1 MNFDKFYE
9 DIMSI
14 DPTIRYA
21 AVQNIDG
28 KNICGHV
35 REGITPYLSDDEIK
49 MMHYYAGQRWDT
61 RKRIAHKIGNAKYAM
76 AEYDKIKRFTFPI
89 DEEHLLML
97 TAEVNSDSSKIIPQ
111 VIELI
116 KNTQGNKV

>member
-1 MNFDKFYE
+1 MNFDKFNE
-9 DIMSI
+9 KIMSI

-21 AVQNIDG
+21 AVQNGDG
-28 KNICGHV
+28 QNICGHI

-76 AEYDKIKRFTFPI
+76 AEYDKIKRFTFTM

-97 TAEVNSDSSKIIPQ
+97 TTEINSDSSKIIPK
-111 VIELI
+111 VLELI
-116 KNTQGNKV
+116 KNTQGNEV

>member
-1 MNFDKFYE
+1 MNFDKFNE
-9 DIMSI
+9 KIMLI

-21 AVQNIDG
+21 AVQNNDG
-28 KNICGHV
+28 ENICGHI

-89 DEEHLLML
+89 DEERLLML
-97 TAEVNSDSSKIIPQ
+97 TTEINSDSSKIIPK
-111 VIELI
+111 VLELI
-116 KNTQGNKV
+116 KNIQGNEV